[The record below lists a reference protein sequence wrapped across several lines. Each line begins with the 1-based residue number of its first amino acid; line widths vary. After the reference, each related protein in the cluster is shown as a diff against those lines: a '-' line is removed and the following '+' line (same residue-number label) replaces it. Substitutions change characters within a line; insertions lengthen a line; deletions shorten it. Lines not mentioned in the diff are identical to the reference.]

1 MTERVMRPM
10 ALVAGGTNVGAA
22 VLLIDRSEAPEKS
35 PEGFYAIFG
44 DEEWTEDYAT
54 VIAMLAGESPDA
66 RAYPVKSLDGADEL
80 PPIPNEWPSLA

>member
-1 MTERVMRPM
+1 MPKRVMRPM
-10 ALVAGGTNVGAA
+10 ALVAGGMTVGAA
-22 VLLIDRSEAPEKS
+22 VLLVDVSDSPEEF

-44 DEEWTEDYAT
+44 DEEWTADYAT
-54 VIAMLAGESPDA
+54 VLAMLAGESPDA